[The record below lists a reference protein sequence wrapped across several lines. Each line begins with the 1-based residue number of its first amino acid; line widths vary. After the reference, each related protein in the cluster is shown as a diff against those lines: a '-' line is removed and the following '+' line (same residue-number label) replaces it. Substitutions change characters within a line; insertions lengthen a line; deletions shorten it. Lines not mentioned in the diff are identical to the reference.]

1 MSTLQNENAFWND
14 LLARLT
20 ERGRQW
26 LGRPREADPASPAR
40 MSELASSLMST
51 RGEASGV
58 ALASA
63 LVEQWQTIDTSARS
77 AWFEVLAEQF
87 GPDKEKL
94 TAAVA
99 AWQANP
105 APEAAQRLHDAA
117 ESLRQ
122 ELLRRINLAPGGTAA
137 LVSMRAML
145 LTLIRANPAL
155 AAVDADFVHLLTSWF
170 NRGFLLLRPIDWSS
184 PADVLEKIIHYE
196 AVHEIKDWDD
206 LRRRLKPQ
214 DRRCFA
220 FFHPQM
226 PQEPL
231 IFVEIALTSGIP
243 GDIGE
248 LLSEERAPIDP
259 RRADTAVFYS
269 ISNTQVGLRGISF
282 GNFLIKQ
289 VVEELLRDMPWLK
302 TFVTL
307 SPLPGFAAWLKAQ
320 RENDREEIKSPRDFE
335 RLAEL
340 DHADWHEGVETR
352 RKLAPVL
359 EQAAAVYLVQAKGAN
374 HRPLDPVARFHLGN
388 GARLERIHASG
399 DLSPKGL
406 GQSHGVMV
414 NYLYDPRTIEK
425 NHELYADSGYVVH
438 SSAVRKILASDTGVA
453 IARNVQNLLS
463 SEKPPQ
469 MKAKSR

>member
-1 MSTLQNENAFWND
+1 MSTSHPENDFWSD
-14 LLARLT
+14 LLAKIA

-26 LGRPREADPASPAR
+26 LGRPSAGGPASPAR
-40 MSELASSLMST
+40 IGELAASLMST
-51 RGEASGV
+51 KGEASGV
-58 ALASA
+58 ALARA
-63 LVEQWQTIDTSARS
+63 VVEQWQTMDSSARS
-77 AWFEVLAEQF
+77 AWFWILAEQF
-87 GPDKEKL
+87 GPDKQRL
-94 TAAVA
+94 AAAVEGWRA
-99 AWQANP
+99 DP
-105 APEAAQRLHDAA
+105 TPEAAQRLHEAA

-137 LVSMRAML
+137 LVSMRAVL
-145 LTLIRANPAL
+145 LGLMKTNPAL

-184 PADVLEKIIHYE
+184 PADILEKIIHYE

-248 LLSEERAPIDP
+248 LLSEERAAIDL
-259 RRADTAVFYS
+259 RKADTAVFYS

-289 VVEELLRDMPWLK
+289 VVEELLRDMPRLK

-320 RENDREEIKSPRDFE
+320 RRDGGEEIKSLKDFDG
-335 RLAEL
+335 LAAL
-340 DHADWHEGVETR
+340 DQAGWHENAEMR
-352 RKLAPVL
+352 RALAPLL
-359 EQAAAVYLVQAKGAN
+359 EKAAAVYLIRAKGAN
-374 HRPLDPVARFHLGN
+374 RRPLDPVARFHLGN

-406 GQSHGVMV
+406 TQSYGVMV
-414 NYLYDPRTIEK
+414 NYLYDPSTIEK
-425 NHELYADSGYVVH
+425 NHETYADSGEVVH
-438 SSAVRKILASDTGVA
+438 SSAVRKILASDTSVKPRKKK
-453 IARNVQNLLS
+453 AR
-463 SEKPPQ
+463 
-469 MKAKSR
+469 SR